1 MIFMKLYFYIGEF
14 LIAVVLVLLYYK
26 FVDLRNIK
34 KFNKNNVP
42 TDVKVFIKTQKVNMK
57 KMNYK
62 ELMRI
67 VTTTNAINI
76 GLVLLLTNIVDNIL
90 LKFVIAIPAMLLLL
104 YLSYNGIGLILKKK
118 GMTEDES

>member
-34 KFNKNNVP
+34 KFNKNNIP

-62 ELMRI
+62 KIMRI

>member
-1 MIFMKLYFYIGEF
+1 
-14 LIAVVLVLLYYK
+14 
-26 FVDLRNIK
+26 
-34 KFNKNNVP
+34 
-42 TDVKVFIKTQKVNMK
+42 MK